1 MACVKNMRA
10 NDMHPDTPS
19 QGWLLLFVQ
28 SGQEAHVAEQLRAVG
43 LEVLL
48 PLHQTGTNPA
58 ASEPLFPR
66 YLFVRASNALNWA
79 QLRSIAGVRNVV
91 DLGPERSPQRVCAD
105 DWVQSITR
113 RLSRQLRHV
122 DNGTQRSIELLMACS
137 APPPPK
143 ELIAA
148 PNSSRNSP
156 SIE

>member
-1 MACVKNMRA
+1 MSDSISPTTIQSPPKN
-10 NDMHPDTPS
+10 
-19 QGWLLLFVQ
+19 GWLLLFVQ

-48 PLHQTGTNPA
+48 PLHQASANPA

-105 DWVQSITR
+105 DWVQSMTR
-113 RLSRQLRHV
+113 RLSRQLRHM

-137 APPPPK
+137 APPAQGIDCRTQ
-143 ELIAA
+143 LL
-148 PNSSRNSP
+148 
-156 SIE
+156 

>member
-1 MACVKNMRA
+1 MSDSVSPTTIQSPPEN
-10 NDMHPDTPS
+10 
-19 QGWLLLFVQ
+19 GWLLLFVQ
-28 SGQEAHVAEQLRAVG
+28 SDQEAHVAEQLRAAG

-79 QLRSIAGVRNVV
+79 KLLSIAGVRNVV

-105 DWVQSITR
+105 DWVQSMTR

-137 APPPPK
+137 APPRP
-143 ELIAA
+143 
-148 PNSSRNSP
+148 RN
-156 SIE
+156 